1 MDFQPIITT
10 ARGDAPC
17 DLLLTNARIV
27 NVFSGR
33 IIDGSIAIKN
43 GYIVGFGDY
52 KAADTVDVEGR
63 FVAPGFI
70 DSHVHIESS
79 MACVTEFARAVAPC
93 GTTTVV
99 ADPHEIANVLGT
111 AGIDYMLRSAEGQ
124 PMDCLFALPSC
135 VPATDMETAGARL
148 NAVDLAPFMDHP
160 RIVALAEMMNY
171 PGVIFTDA
179 DVMAKLALARHHHRT
194 MDGHAPGFPAASCP
208 PMWLPGSPRTT
219 SAPGPRRRWKN
230 WNWACI
236 SWCARALAPA
246 TWTPCFPS
254 SMRRPGAA

>member
-1 MDFQPIITT
+1 
-10 ARGDAPC
+10 
-17 DLLLTNARIV
+17 
-27 NVFSGR
+27 
-33 IIDGSIAIKN
+33 
-43 GYIVGFGDY
+43 
-52 KAADTVDVEGR
+52 
-63 FVAPGFI
+63 
-70 DSHVHIESS
+70 

-179 DVMAKLALARHHHRT
+179 DVMAKLALARHHRRT
-194 MDGHAPGFPAASCP
+194 MDGHAPGTFRPPAVRLCGCRDR
-208 PMWLPGSPRTT
+208 L
-219 SAPGPRRRWKN
+219 GPRVHPGRGGAGKTGTGHAHHGARGHLRPQPGRPV
-230 WNWACI
+230 
-236 SWCARALAPA
+236 SSHRCAD
-246 TWTPCFPS
+246 T
-254 SMRRPGAA
+254 GAA